1 MQTLFGRNS
10 DLAFLSSLKIYKM
23 KMNFPNLQ
31 NYSFS
36 LVKQTL
42 VYLVEHPQV
51 FSKQSVKSASRVCVP
66 GQKSFGVKSV
76 THVQFLD
83 MKSEMSTFCV
93 SSSQMLDT
101 FCYKLYLLNLPS
113 VLICIQS
120 KVMTRAKIYLKIIKK
135 KIFKSIFK
143 G

>member
-31 NYSFS
+31 NYS

-113 VLICIQS
+113 VLICIQT
-120 KVMTRAKIYLKIIKK
+120 KVMTRAKICLKIIKK
-135 KIFKSIFK
+135 KVFFKSIFK